1 MSQTVPLLDIATVRS
16 GDKGDNANIGVIA
29 RDPDYYPA
37 IEDQITAERVRDFYD
52 HFVQG
57 DVIRYEMPNLHA
69 LNFILEEALDGG
81 GATSVRIDRQGKALC
96 EAMLQM
102 TVELPDDV
110 AVNGG

>member
-1 MSQTVPLLDIATVRS
+1 VSQTVRLLDIATVRS

-37 IEDQITAERVRDFYD
+37 IEEQITADRVKDFYD

-57 DVIRYEMPNLHA
+57 DVTRFEMPSLRA

-81 GATSVRIDRQGKALC
+81 GATSVRIDRQGKAMC

-102 TVELPDDV
+102 EVELPDDV
-110 AVNGG
+110 DVPDD